1 MPESLG
7 PHVSQQHM
15 LRCMCAVQSL
25 YGTETA
31 LSFSSFAGVQSEV
44 PRDVISAADRE

>member
-15 LRCMCAVQSL
+15 LRCVAFQSL

-44 PRDVISAADRE
+44 PRDVITATDRE